1 MPGPPDWAVSSWWS
15 PFPGAQKKPTSSK
28 MRDWGLGG
36 RGVCVRAQPHVPAQ
50 PQRGAD
56 WAHMEPVWRNRGTLR
71 GPRTVGPVMGRE
83 GQGPT
88 LAWVQDTQPSTA
100 LHELSPPL
108 CCTQALP
115 GWRRAT
121 TFRPLFHCQ
130 LRSEVPQ
137 VPRGSL
143 LRLGKS
149 VRCLTG
155 VSPNAGHSQ
164 GGPQER
170 GCVAQ
175 GHTAQW
181 GGPPQGPCTH
191 HREPPRE

>member
-1 MPGPPDWAVSSWWS
+1 M
-15 PFPGAQKKPTSSK
+15 Q
-28 MRDWGLGG
+28 
-36 RGVCVRAQPHVPAQ
+36 AQPRVPVQ

-56 WAHMEPVWRNRGTLR
+56 RAHMEPMWRNRGTLR

-100 LHELSPPL
+100 LHELSLPL

-115 GWRRAT
+115 GWRRAAT
-121 TFRPLFHCQ
+121 VRPLLHCQ
-130 LRSEVPQ
+130 LCREVPQ
-137 VPRGSL
+137 VPHGSL
-143 LRLGKS
+143 PRLEKS
-149 VRCLTG
+149 VRCLMG

-170 GCVAQ
+170 SCAAQ

-181 GGPPQGPCTH
+181 GGSLHPPPGASQRVKWGLLSQMGALGP
-191 HREPPRE
+191 